1 MERFFLDEP
10 VYSEPDEQVRLVLKN
25 NIVMRTMRQEGR
37 TLQNIGAENWKMLDD
52 IERSILTYMM
62 NKGPAKRMELVRYT
76 KKSTGTVSNRLNH
89 LMDIGLVGA
98 HGLKNDPNRT
108 YMILTQISG

>member
-1 MERFFLDEP
+1 MTNAAVLLFAKNIQQFYPNCRIRF
-10 VYSEPDEQVRLVLKN
+10 VRYDGSFAKVGTEI
-25 NIVMRTMRQEGR
+25 NITR
-37 TLQNIGAENWKMLDD
+37 DY
-52 IERSILTYMM
+52 ILTYMM